1 MSHETDISFLDRP
14 EILEVIFP
22 VVYSPFFPY
31 DYFQSEASSG
41 RTYSIEV
48 ERGTKINCG
57 FWVCGKDM
65 PSILY
70 FHGNG
75 ETVADYNWVAPFYNQ
90 RGINLFVADYRGYGS
105 SEGIPTLSNML
116 TDAHAIFSG
125 FREVLLKEGFKADVF
140 LMGRSLGSLPAIE
153 LAFHYQNDIG
163 GLIVESGSAHNFR
176 RLWEYLSDNERKTIL
191 SEEKPFLNKVKIR
204 QISKPTLV
212 IHGDLDQILPVTE
225 GHELY
230 QNSGAEEKKL
240 LIITGADHNNVMVI
254 NQDLYFGTIEEFVKS
269 HGR

>member
-1 MSHETDISFLDRP
+1 MSHETELSFLDKP
-14 EILEVIFP
+14 EILQAMFP
-22 VVYSPFFPY
+22 VVYSPFLPY
-31 DYFQSEASSG
+31 DYFQSIPSGG

-48 ERGTKINCG
+48 ERDIKINCG
-57 FWVCGKDM
+57 FWVSGKDM
-65 PSILY
+65 PSLLY

-75 ETVADYNWVAPFYNQ
+75 ETVADYEWVAPFYNQ

-105 SEGIPTLSNML
+105 SDGKPTISNMYA
-116 TDAHAIFSG
+116 DAHTIFSG
-125 FREVLLKEGFKADVF
+125 FREVLSKESFKTTVF
-140 LMGRSLGSLPAIE
+140 LMGRSLGSLPTIE
-153 LAFHYQNDIG
+153 LAFHYQNDIC

-176 RLWEYLSDNERKTIL
+176 RLWEYLSDNERKAIL

-225 GHELY
+225 GQELY
-230 QNSGAEEKKL
+230 QNSGAVEKKL

-254 NQDLYFGTIEEFVKS
+254 NQELYFGTIEEFVKS